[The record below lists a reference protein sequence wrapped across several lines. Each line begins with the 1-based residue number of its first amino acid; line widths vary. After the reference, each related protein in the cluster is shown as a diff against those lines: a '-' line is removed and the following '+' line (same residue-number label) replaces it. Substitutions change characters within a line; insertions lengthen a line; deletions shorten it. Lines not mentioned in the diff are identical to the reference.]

1 MIALGTRIEQVF
13 ARKVHPVIVADDL
26 HAGSGGILAA
36 EVDAQ
41 TIMDNYHFDLFS
53 WHRVT
58 CYGDHRTAC
67 LNLAHLYGMKI
78 YEEDRNGRPGL
89 FKL

>member
-1 MIALGTRIEQVF
+1 
-13 ARKVHPVIVADDL
+13 
-26 HAGSGGILAA
+26 
-36 EVDAQ
+36 
-41 TIMDNYHFDLFS
+41 MDNYHFDLFS

-58 CYGDHRTAC
+58 CYGDHRTAR
-67 LNLAHLYGMKI
+67 LNLACLYGMEI